1 MHLGCLGSRDASPAA
16 VAKTSDT
23 VCTCCECCLCL
34 DLPLPSENLA
44 ADPPH
49 RASSSSADTV
59 GRSALRTQWVVVQHW
74 MAVSVLLP
82 EFKITKLRYNSLYLQ
97 LPATPGRLALGV
109 GRSFHNLTCRLW
121 HPSSL
126 FSQPLLKSIS
136 PHTRLPNTGMMD
148 LNLLLFPSI
157 AAPTSSC
164 GRSLELLEALL
175 ELLEAMCA
183 SLFIQQKKLLCCQQ
197 HVHH

>member
-49 RASSSSADTV
+49 RAPSSSADTV
-59 GRSALRTQWVVVQHW
+59 GRRSALHGWLSRSLYPF
-74 MAVSVLLP
+74 MP
-82 EFKITKLRYNSLYLQ
+82 KFKITKLRYNSLYLQ

-183 SLFIQQKKLLCCQQ
+183 SLFIQQKKLLCCQE